1 MLSSVGGNPVG
12 VSRQRTFGLNPL
24 QGTQSPFQLVAEDR
38 FDRQSISFGAT
49 PPRKKTL
56 RQSLIFPLVAL
67 AGFLSGSAQ
76 SPQTVYGQTPEL
88 KGRVQAV
95 ADVSNVVA
103 ASFEGWAQSDVAR
116 YQRLS
121 AQWRAAEQA
130 PLGSANRNNLRATLQ
145 NDWNRLKAD
154 SRAGQTGAQ
163 KVLARMAQD
172 HLYDELTQPGPHLI
186 RFGYNAFD
194 KNSHNK
200 VELQWRALCGLFS
213 HAARQNSEGRRAL
226 ATRFYPALYKVMAEN
241 PDERIHKWGNFTI
254 NVLFPGLSEAQKVET
269 VNRLADALL
278 SEPPGS
284 TKLFA
289 LKSLNSLRH
298 HYEQPAFWSDLLQ
311 TVHQR
316 IAQAEG
322 PKAEENRKYYMVFL
336 GLVQDAEMAAVVDP
350 HLSPQASNDFQQ
362 VMAWSLGRVKSPK
375 GLALL
380 TRMIEDP
387 AYRPDAREM
396 ALYSLETYRSQY
408 NTQVM
413 RLLKTYA
420 EPQRD
425 LRERV
430 PAQVRDAAQAMLE
443 KVADQFLTEPDFY
456 VKTWLKTPAEQ
467 KSYRTLRA
475 QYVEGWDK
483 LSLAQKNM
491 VDSSLI
497 PYRQHLPELIRGQGR
512 HAIVSGTVTESAH
525 VKYLVG
531 VRALDGRW
539 WDDIQGV
546 SSGNVA
552 VTSTN
557 SLPIGRGNTFSHE
570 FWHHLHKLVLNQKPG
585 MKAQIETLFRTGNPM
600 DYYAAHNEYEYLAQG
615 GEAYAARFKDH
626 AILYALAFDD
636 GYQSSD
642 SNLRSRLKRIDP
654 ALYAFIESLT
664 CVDCQTV
671 LDVGPQNPMQR
682 AANE

>member
-1 MLSSVGGNPVG
+1 MLSSVGGNPIG
-12 VSRQRTFGLNPL
+12 LQGPRAFGLNGR
-24 QGTQSPFQLVAEDR
+24 QAKQNPFQGVQADR
-38 FDRQSISFGAT
+38 FMRPSVTFEGQSAE
-49 PPRKKTL
+49 KTL
-56 RQSLIFPLVAL
+56 RKTVMYSLMVLS
-67 AGFLSGSAQ
+67 GFLGGGLYKPANAL
-76 SPQTVYGQTPEL
+76 GQTTGL
-88 KGRVQAV
+88 KGRVQ
-95 ADVSNVVA
+95 VVA
-103 ASFEGWAQSDVAR
+103 EQSAPIQQGLEGWTQADIAR

-121 AQWRAAEQA
+121 VQWRAAEKA
-130 PLGSANRNNLRATLQ
+130 PLGSANRNNLRAALQ
-145 NDWNRLKAD
+145 SDWSRLQAD
-154 SRAGQTGAQ
+154 CRAGQTGAQ

-194 KNSHNK
+194 KNSGNK
-200 VELQWRALCGLFS
+200 VELQWRALCGLVS
-213 HAARQNSEGRRAL
+213 HAARQDSAGRQAL
-226 ATRFYPALYKVMAEN
+226 ATRFYPALYKVMSEN
-241 PDERIHKWGNFTI
+241 PDERILKWGNFAI
-254 NVLFPGLSEAQKVET
+254 NILFPGLSEAQKTET
-269 VNRLADALL
+269 VNRLSEAFLA
-278 SEPPGS
+278 EPPGS

-289 LKSLNSLRH
+289 LKSLNSVRH
-298 HYEQPAFWSDLLQ
+298 HYDQPAFWADLLQ

-316 IAQAEG
+316 MAQEEG
-322 PKAEENRKYYMVFL
+322 PKAEESRKYYMVFL
-336 GLVQDAEMAAVVDP
+336 GLVQDGEMAAVVEP
-350 HLSPQASNDFQQ
+350 HLSPQASSDFQQ
-362 VMAWSLGRVKSPK
+362 VMAWNLGRVKSPK

-387 AYRPDAREM
+387 AYSSDAREM
-396 ALYSLETYRSQY
+396 ALYSLETYRPQY

-413 RLLKTYA
+413 RLLKACA
-420 EPQRD
+420 EPQGD
-425 LRERV
+425 LQGRV
-430 PAQVRDAAQAMLE
+430 PPQVRDAAQAMLE

-512 HAIVSGTVTESAH
+512 HAIVSGTVTVSAH
-525 VKYLVG
+525 VKNLVG

-557 SLPIGRGNTFSHE
+557 SLPVGRGNTFSHE

-585 MKAQIETLFRTGNPM
+585 MKAQIENLFRTGNPM
-600 DYYAAHNEYEYLAQG
+600 DYYAAYNEYEYLAQG

-636 GYQSSD
+636 GFQSSD

-654 ALYAFIESLT
+654 VLYAFIESLT

-671 LDVGPQNPMQR
+671 LDVGSQKPIQR
-682 AANE
+682 VANE